1 MKKIL
6 GLTIAALL
14 VMALVGGGTWAY
26 FSDTETGTGSIT
38 AGTLDIT
45 AGGTTTFSLTN
56 QAPGI
61 AATTGI
67 DLSLTNNGSIIG
79 NLEIALSGL
88 LNPENT
94 ASAIELLQGGE
105 TTGNGP
111 TDGELGGLVEI
122 AIWIDRDND
131 GTWSSLDSYLPPL
144 GGAAVVW
151 VSGSVV
157 PSAAWDDIDAV
168 VGGAGWSAANVGVA
182 IPAGGG
188 VEDFI
193 LEDRWLDSGTN
204 SDNIAQSDG
213 VSFDIDFTVKQQ

>member
-6 GLTIAALL
+6 GLTVAALL

-26 FSDTETGTGSIT
+26 FSDVETGSGSIT

-61 AATTGI
+61 DATTGI

-79 NLEIALSGL
+79 DLEIALSGL

-94 ASAIELLQGGE
+94 PSAIEQANGDDAA
-105 TTGNGP
+105 TG
-111 TDGELGGLVEI
+111 DAGELGGLVEI
-122 AIWIDRDND
+122 AVWIDADD
-131 GTWSSLDSYLPPL
+131 SGAWSEIDSYLPSA
-144 GGAAVVW
+144 GTVAVAW
-151 VSGSVV
+151 SSGVIV
-157 PSAAWDDIDAV
+157 PEVAWDNIDAFV
-168 VGGAGWSAANVGVA
+168 VGGGWSAANVGVSLA
-182 IPAGGG
+182 ATDG
-188 VEDFI
+188 VEYFI
-193 LEDRWLDSGTN
+193 LEYRWVDSN
-204 SDNIAQSDG
+204 DASDNVAQSDG